1 MVPFPRTTPS
11 PDHPAGKSPP
21 HFFPEGGVPKQIICL
36 IWKKKNNK
44 MQQNSNAWRVAPSS
58 ILRAKRKHILTLESV
73 FALRSQY
80 SEKNGKNHAAMVEI
94 CSQTPSIGPY
104 GRHGNIF
111 DAGHLHFKGART
123 SAAPQDFFSL
133 FVWNSGATHYRLAA
147 C

>member
-80 SEKNGKNHAAMVEI
+80 SEKKSKIMPQW
-94 CSQTPSIGPY
+94 SKY
-104 GRHGNIF
+104 
-111 DAGHLHFKGART
+111 
-123 SAAPQDFFSL
+123 APKCHQS
-133 FVWNSGATHYRLAA
+133 VINRSTWQAWEHI
-147 C
+147 